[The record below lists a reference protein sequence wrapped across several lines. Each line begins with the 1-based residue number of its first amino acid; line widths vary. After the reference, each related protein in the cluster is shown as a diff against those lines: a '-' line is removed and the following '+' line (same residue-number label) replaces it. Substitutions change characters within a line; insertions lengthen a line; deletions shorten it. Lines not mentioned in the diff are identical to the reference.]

1 MTTVSS
7 IITSVGYDL
16 KLTSTESTARTNEL
30 IAYMN
35 RCISGFLVPL
45 LARFKSDLGMKEWT
59 TAEST
64 AYLPKYTLPSDFYS
78 FYALYAKESYYA
90 GSLDAAAS
98 SSSLTLDS
106 SASGTDDTYNG
117 MILRLTSGTYADEQ
131 RHVLDYASST
141 VIATTSAFSGTPSA
155 SDTFVIVEPWTKD
168 DELTQVEMD
177 EFNSD
182 YTDTADVPEVYSI
195 LTNTSLMIG
204 PCPNSAEIVFYGLYF
219 YKPTAL
225 SATSDTLPF
234 HGVFD
239 EVIRVYTTQ
248 MALLRDE
255 YNVSVEESLK
265 SRIDQDAI
273 SIIKDRVRRKPGVG
287 QSKMRGSND

>member
-7 IITSVGYDL
+7 IITSVGYDV
-16 KLTSTESTARTNEL
+16 KMTSTESTARTNEL

-35 RCISGFLVPL
+35 RCINAFLVPL
-45 LARFKSDLGMKEWT
+45 LARFKSDLGRKEWT
-59 TAEST
+59 TTEST
-64 AYLPKYTLPSDFYS
+64 AYLPKYTLPTDFYS
-78 FYALYAKESYYA
+78 FYALYAKEYEHA
-90 GSLDAAAS
+90 GTLVSAAS
-98 SSSLTLDS
+98 SSSMVLDTD
-106 SASGTDDTYNG
+106 ASTTDDAYNG

-131 RHVLDYASST
+131 RYITNYTGST
-141 VIATTSAFSGTPSA
+141 YTATTSAFSGTPST
-155 SDTFVIVEPWTKD
+155 DTFVIVSPFTAD
-168 DELTQVEMD
+168 DELTQVEID

-182 YTDTADVPEVYSI
+182 YTDTADSPEVYSF
-195 LTNTSLMIG
+195 LDSTTLMIG
-204 PCPNSAEIVFYGLYF
+204 PCPNAADVVFYGLYF

-225 SATSDTLPF
+225 STTADSLPF

-239 EVIRVYTTQ
+239 EVIRTYTTQ

-273 SIIKDRVRRKPGVG
+273 SIIKDRVRRKPGGG
-287 QSKMRGSND
+287 QSKIRGSED